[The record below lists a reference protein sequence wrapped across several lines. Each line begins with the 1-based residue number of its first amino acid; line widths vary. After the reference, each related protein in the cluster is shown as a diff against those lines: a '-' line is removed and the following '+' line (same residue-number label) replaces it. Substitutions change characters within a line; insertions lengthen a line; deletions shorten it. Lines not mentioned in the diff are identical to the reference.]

1 MLSRA
6 LGIVTHQLSWLLS
19 LGREGEMIK
28 RMGLLGVLMAVG
40 LFMSQGA
47 MPGKAMADAFTIANV
62 TDDFSVIWSKSV
74 PGGQL
79 TATGFFD
86 VLAISS
92 SEIQLQITVTNTMN
106 PSLHE
111 AVNSFGFNTNP
122 AVTASYITTGAV
134 FEGLG
139 NDTNFPSFQKIEVCV
154 FAAQNCDGGAY
165 PQLLQGGAS
174 DTVKLL
180 LAGNFG
186 STPSLTLSAFPIKFQ
201 GDLGSFEFGGT
212 PVVTPE
218 PSSLLLF
225 GSGIVGV
232 AAWRWRH
239 SRTGA
244 R

>member
-1 MLSRA
+1 
-6 LGIVTHQLSWLLS
+6 
-19 LGREGEMIK
+19 MIK
-28 RMGLLGVLMAVG
+28 RVVLFGVLMAVG
-40 LFMSQGA
+40 LCMSQGV
-47 MPGKAMADAFTIANV
+47 MPSKAMADAFTIGSVN
-62 TDDFSVIWSKSV
+62 DDFSVIWSKDV
-74 PGGQL
+74 VGGTL

-92 SEIQLQITVTNTMN
+92 SEIQLQITVTNTTDAA
-106 PSLHE
+106 LHE

-122 AVTASYITTGAV
+122 AVTASYAVGGQGAV

-139 NDTNFPSFQKIEVCV
+139 NDTNFPSFQTIQVCV
-154 FAAQNCDGGAY
+154 FASQGCPGGGY
-165 PQLLQGGAS
+165 NDLLQSGAT

>member
-1 MLSRA
+1 
-6 LGIVTHQLSWLLS
+6 
-19 LGREGEMIK
+19 MIK
-28 RMGLLGVLMAVG
+28 RVVLFGVLMAVG
-40 LFMSQGA
+40 LFMAQGV
-47 MPGKAMADAFTIANV
+47 MPGKAMADAYTIGSVN
-62 TDDFSVIWSKSV
+62 DDFSVFWSKDV
-74 PGGQL
+74 VGGTL
-79 TATGFFD
+79 SATGFFN

-92 SEIQLQITVTNTMN
+92 SEIQLQITVTNTTDAA
-106 PSLHE
+106 LHE

-122 AVTASYITTGAV
+122 SVTASYISTGTV
-134 FEGLG
+134 FEGLA
-139 NDTNFPSFQKIEVCV
+139 NDTNFPSFQTIEVCV
-154 FAAQNCDGGAY
+154 FASQGCPGGGY
-165 PQLLQGGAS
+165 NDLLHSGAT

-239 SRTGA
+239 SRSGA

>member
-1 MLSRA
+1 
-6 LGIVTHQLSWLLS
+6 
-19 LGREGEMIK
+19 MIK
-28 RMGLLGVLMAVG
+28 RVVLFGVLMAVG
-40 LFMSQGA
+40 LCMSQGV
-47 MPGKAMADAFTIANV
+47 MPGKAMADGYTIGTVN
-62 TDDFSVIWSKSV
+62 DDFSVLWSKDV
-74 PGGQL
+74 VGGTL

-92 SEIQLQITVTNTMN
+92 SEIQLQITVTNTMD
-106 PSLHE
+106 PALHE

-122 AVTASYITTGAV
+122 AVTASYITEGTV
-134 FEGLG
+134 FGGQVG
-139 NDTNFPSFQKIEVCV
+139 NDTNFPSFQTIQVCV
-154 FAAQNCDGGAY
+154 YADQGCPGGGYQN
-165 PQLLQGGAS
+165 LLQGGAS

-186 STPSLTLSAFPIKFQ
+186 STPSLTLSTFPIKFQ

-218 PSSLLLF
+218 PSSVLLF
-225 GSGIVGV
+225 GSGLVGV

-239 SRTGA
+239 SRSNA

>member
-1 MLSRA
+1 
-6 LGIVTHQLSWLLS
+6 
-19 LGREGEMIK
+19 MIK
-28 RMGLLGVLMAVG
+28 RVVLFAVLMAVG
-40 LFMSQGA
+40 LCMSQGV
-47 MPGKAMADAFTIANV
+47 MPSKAMADAFTIANV
-62 TDDFSVIWSKSV
+62 NDDFSVAWSKDV
-74 PGGQL
+74 AGGTL

-92 SEIQLQITVTNTMN
+92 SEIQLQITVTNTTN
-106 PSLHE
+106 AALHE
-111 AVNSFGFNTNP
+111 AVNSIGFNTNP

-134 FEGLG
+134 FEGIG
-139 NDTNFPSFQKIEVCV
+139 NDTNFPSYQKIEVCV
-154 FAAQNCDGGAY
+154 FASNNCTGGAY
-165 PQLLQGGAS
+165 NELLKSGAS

-201 GDLGSFEFGGT
+201 GDLGSYEFGA
-212 PVVTPE
+212 VVTPE

-225 GSGIVGV
+225 GTGIVGV

-239 SRTGA
+239 SRAGA